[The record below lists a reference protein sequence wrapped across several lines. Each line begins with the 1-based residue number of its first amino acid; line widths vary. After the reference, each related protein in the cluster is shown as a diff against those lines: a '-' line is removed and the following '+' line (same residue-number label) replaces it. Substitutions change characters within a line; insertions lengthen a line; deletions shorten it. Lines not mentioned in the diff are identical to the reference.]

1 MEGTNEKWA
10 LITGATSGLGEA
22 YARLLASMGYS
33 LILTGRR
40 KEALMPLAESL
51 KATNYINVEVI
62 LGDLSDNKVVEQIVD
77 GGSKVSELSFLI
89 CNAGF
94 GNKIDFFDDTI
105 QSQEL
110 MIEVHIN
117 ATVQLCHALAPK
129 IIKPP
134 KTAMGGIILVSS
146 LGSFFSSPNAIL
158 YCSTKAF
165 LNSFAKSLA
174 LALYGRGI
182 PVQALCPGFTRT
194 QFHSK
199 LNIPSETLK
208 NRGFI
213 RWMEAEKVVLY
224 SLKRLKLG
232 KVIVIP
238 GFFNRILKFVG
249 NLLPFWLYL
258 KIVAGKG
265 TIFKK

>member
-22 YARLLASMGYS
+22 YARLLASRGYN

-40 KEALMPLAESL
+40 KEALIPLVENL
-51 KATNYINVEVI
+51 KATNNINVEVV
-62 LGDLSDNKVVEQIVD
+62 LGDLSDNKVVEQIID
-77 GGSKVSELSFLI
+77 SGRELSFLI

-110 MIEVHIN
+110 MIKVHIN

-129 IIKPP
+129 IIKPT

-146 LGSFFSSPNAIL
+146 LGSFFSSPNAVL

-174 LALYGRGI
+174 LALYGCGI

-238 GFFNRILKFVG
+238 GFFNRILKFIG
-249 NLLPFWLYL
+249 QLLPFWLYL

>member
-1 MEGTNEKWA
+1 MEGTNKKWA

-22 YARLLASMGYS
+22 YARLLASMGYN

-40 KEALMPLAESL
+40 KEALMPLAENL
-51 KATNYINVEVI
+51 MTVNKIEVEVI
-62 LGDLSDNKVVEQIVD
+62 LGDLSEIKIVEQIIES
-77 GGSKVSELSFLI
+77 GSKVSELAFLI

-105 QSQEL
+105 HSQEL
-110 MIEVHIN
+110 MIKVHID
-117 ATVQLCHALAPK
+117 ASVRLCHALAPK
-129 IIKPP
+129 IIKPS
-134 KTAMGGIILVSS
+134 KTSMGGIILVSS
-146 LGSFFSSPNAIL
+146 LGSFFSSPNALL

-165 LNSFAKSLA
+165 LNNFAKSLA
-174 LALYGRGI
+174 LALYDRGI

-194 QFHSK
+194 QFHIK

-213 RWMEAEKVVLY
+213 RWMEPDKVVQY
-224 SLKRLKLG
+224 SLKKLKLG

>member
-1 MEGTNEKWA
+1 MERTNGRWA

-22 YARLLASMGYS
+22 FARLLASRGYN
-33 LILTGRR
+33 LILSGR
-40 KEALMPLAESL
+40 KEEVLVPLAENLRLANS
-51 KATNYINVEVI
+51 IDVELI
-62 LGDLSDNKVVEQIVD
+62 FGDLSDIKVIEQIID
-77 GGSKVSELSFLI
+77 SGSNVSELAFLI

-94 GNKIDFFDDTI
+94 GNKLDFFEDTI

-110 MIEVHIN
+110 MIKVHIT

-129 IIKPP
+129 IIKPA
-134 KTAMGGIILVSS
+134 KTEMGGIILVSS
-146 LGSFFSSPNAIL
+146 LGSFFSSPNAVL

-174 LALYGRGI
+174 LTLYDRGI

-199 LNIPSETLK
+199 LNIPTETLK

-213 RWMEAEKVVLY
+213 RWMEPEKVVQY
-224 SLKRLKLG
+224 SLKKLKLG